1 MFHKILVAVDGSQS
15 ADAALA
21 TAIDVA
27 GDDGASLTLIT
38 VATQPR
44 WRFTS
49 GPFVVPYP
57 TENDLEREALHVLE
71 RARARI
77 PDDIPVTTIIQSGP
91 PAKAILERVT
101 SAEHDLVVMG
111 SHGRGPARSL
121 LLGSVSLAVLAH
133 SPVPVLLVRQARAT
147 VRRLEPVAALEGDVP
162 RRHTALR
169 PHRRHAR
176 SPRAGVDATR

>member
-1 MFHKILVAVDGSQS
+1 MFHNILVAVDGSQS
-15 ADAALA
+15 SDAALA
-21 TAIDVA
+21 TAIDLA
-27 GDDGASLTLIT
+27 GDEGASLTLIA

-57 TENDLEREALHVLE
+57 TNDDLEREALHVVE
-71 RARARI
+71 RARARV
-77 PDDIPVTTIIQSGP
+77 PDATPVTTIIQSGAA
-91 PAKAILERVT
+91 AKTILERVT

-111 SHGRGPARSL
+111 SRGRGPARSL

-133 SPVPVLLVRQARAT
+133 SPVPVLLVRQARAA

-162 RRHTALR
+162 RRHMALR
-169 PHRRHAR
+169 PHRGHNRRVPANR
-176 SPRAGVDATR
+176 